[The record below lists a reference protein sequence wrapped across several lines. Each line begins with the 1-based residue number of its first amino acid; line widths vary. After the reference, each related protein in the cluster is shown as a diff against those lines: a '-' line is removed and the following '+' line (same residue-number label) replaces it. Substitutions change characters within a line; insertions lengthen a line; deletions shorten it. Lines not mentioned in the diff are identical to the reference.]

1 MRTVSRRELARLLA
15 AGVPIA
21 RTLRDGV
28 EAPQS
33 SSYIGRLTGITKEE
47 TPREWRELLRS
58 EQPRHL
64 DDQGARRQL

>member
-1 MRTVSRRELARLLA
+1 MRTESRRELARLLA

-21 RTLRDGV
+21 RLPAAGV

-33 SSYIGRLTGITKEE
+33 SGNIGPLTGITKEE
-47 TPREWRELLRS
+47 TRREWRELLRS